1 MSTTE
6 MYREPVRTMR
16 TMMMHVPFF
25 LRLIVIGLV
34 IVCMARPQTPKAFDK
49 GEVEGVDIIMAIDI
63 STSMLASDI
72 RPSRIDAAK
81 MVGCEFIQNCP
92 NDNIGLVLFGGE
104 AFMQCPL
111 TTDHTSLLTLM
122 NGVSCKLAAAGVV
135 APGTAIGMGV
145 ANSVS
150 HLQQSKSKSKVII
163 LLTDGIDNT
172 GEISPQMAAEL
183 AKENGIR
190 VYTIS
195 VGGSE
200 PALEQATDESIDGV
214 GGVQKAPDVLKNIAD
229 ITGGKYYHANSRQK
243 LKEIYGDID
252 KLEKSKL
259 KKKNFDKLHDVY
271 QLFALIAI
279 LLLVV
284 EILIKYVWL
293 RRIP

>member
-1 MSTTE
+1 
-6 MYREPVRTMR
+6 
-16 TMMMHVPFF
+16 
-25 LRLIVIGLV
+25 
-34 IVCMARPQTPKAFDK
+34 
-49 GEVEGVDIIMAIDI
+49 MAIDI

-259 KKKNFDKLHDVY
+259 NKKNFDKLHDVY

>member
-1 MSTTE
+1 
-6 MYREPVRTMR
+6 
-16 TMMMHVPFF
+16 
-25 LRLIVIGLV
+25 
-34 IVCMARPQTPKAFDK
+34 
-49 GEVEGVDIIMAIDI
+49 
-63 STSMLASDI
+63 
-72 RPSRIDAAK
+72 
-81 MVGCEFIQNCP
+81 
-92 NDNIGLVLFGGE
+92 
-104 AFMQCPL
+104 
-111 TTDHTSLLTLM
+111 M

-200 PALEQATDESIDGV
+200 PAFEQATDESIDGV

-259 KKKNFDKLHDVY
+259 KKKNFEKLHDVY